1 MKEEKFYKLLDEAF
15 DHLWNGRFRLALP
28 IAEKLVNDRPN
39 DSKVAICYAWALLE
53 NGDPV
58 GAMEYANSAVELNR
72 DPLISNLYRGY
83 LLMRMSIFEGA
94 IADLEVAHREHLKY
108 FVWSLEN
115 KAKAFAGLN
124 NFDEALEQIS
134 LALNLDPTKN
144 PTLPERY
151 KLYVQAVKVSHGNK
165 KLDLPYAKKI
175 VEYCERAFKYK
186 EYWFPLYFSR
196 KITAEKDLAELHE
209 TALISEI
216 EAMFYLFQYLPAFKK
231 AEELKDRLSG
241 NPRFEKV
248 YKLLLPRVKK
258 KKSLISKT
266 LFDDDKKKTK
276 EEKPV
281 KKIDKSLLRSESLFY
296 PHEKGDVFKLQ
307 IFDEKDPFF
316 EKGVGPYY
324 SSIDITKKK
333 KIAVEVVFAN
343 PLFRIEDSVIEGKL
357 AWYVNDF
364 LISTN
369 VFEVPVSNEWDS
381 VVFSQPLEND
391 KNFRQEG
398 QGKVELYFD
407 NFKVAETYFI
417 LSDKDEKII
426 AKPQPGKEDEKGDK
440 EKTEIKN
447 KLSSQSKI
455 IEPEEKSI
463 EELLKELDEFIGLE
477 SIKSGIRELIDY
489 LKFQQKREKL
499 GLKSSGEVNVHSL
512 FIGNPGTGK
521 TTIARLMGQLF
532 RAMGILPKG
541 HVVEVDRSALVG
553 EFVGQTAQ
561 KTDQAIESALG
572 GVLFIDEAYTLYKPG
587 GKDFG
592 QEAIDI
598 LLKRMEDKK
607 GEFIV
612 IAAGYPDE
620 MESFLQANPGLK
632 SRFNRKFIFEDY
644 TPDEMMKIFEL
655 MLNKNEYEIND
666 EAREFLAKKLLELYR
681 KRDKNFGNAREVRR
695 IFDKAKLNLSKRLL
709 KLSEDELKEITKEQ
723 FSTFVLS
730 DIEEVFSEET
740 AKNVKLG
747 IDEEELEA
755 AMNELNSLIG
765 INPIKEEVNRL
776 VKLARYFAEQGEDLK
791 SKFSDHILFLGN
803 PGTGK
808 TTVARIIS
816 KIFSALGVLEKGH
829 LVETDREGLV
839 SGFIGQTAE
848 KTMNMINKAMGGT
861 LFIDEAYTLVKP
873 GDEKDFGKEAID
885 TLLKQMEDNKGKFI
899 VIAAGYTDEMKKFI
913 ESNPGMKSRFSKI
926 FEFEDYTPDELIEVA
941 KKLFKSKNLTLDKKA
956 EEKLR
961 LYLMEQYRNRDKTF
975 GNVRLVRN
983 IVEKTQQQHLL
994 RLADLTPDER
1004 EKIPQNLVTVED
1016 ILPQISEKRKTE
1028 KFAIEGNPEKLQQLL
1043 EELNSLTGLDNV
1055 KSEVNRLVKSLKVT
1069 KMRQE
1074 RGLKVI
1080 DRSLHSVFTGNPGTG
1095 KTTVARLLSGI
1106 YKELGLL
1113 EKGHLVECDRS
1124 ALVAGYQGQTAIK
1137 ADGLIKQAL
1146 GGTLFIDEAYTLSRG
1161 ANDFGQ
1167 EAIDILLKR
1176 MEDYKGKFAVIVAG
1190 YTEEMEQF
1198 LSSNPGLQ
1206 SRFQIKLHF
1215 EDYTPR
1221 QLLEIAYNIGN
1232 ANGYVLDEGALQ
1244 LLLEIFEKL
1253 YEKRDKNFGNART
1266 AKNIL
1271 FKIISYQEE
1280 RISNSVDLTDNDFVT
1295 LTYEDVQSLIENSD
1309 F

>member
-1 MKEEKFYKLLDEAF
+1 MKEEQFYKLLDEAF

-28 IAEKLVNDRPN
+28 IAEKLINARPN
-39 DSKVAICYAWALLE
+39 NSKVAICYAWALLE

-58 GAMEYANSAVELNR
+58 GAMEYANSAVELNGA
-72 DPLISNLYRGY
+72 PLLSNLYRGY
-83 LLMRMSIFEGA
+83 ILMRMSIFEGA

-124 NFDEALEQIS
+124 NFEDALEQIS
-134 LALNLDPTKN
+134 LALNLDPNKN
-144 PTLPERY
+144 PALHERY
-151 KLYVQAVKVSHGNK
+151 KLYVQAVKVSHGK
-165 KLDLPYAKKI
+165 ELDLPYAKKI
-175 VEYCERAFKYK
+175 IEYCQKGFKYK

-196 KITAEKDLAELHE
+196 KISSDDNLKELHE

-216 EAMFYLFQYLPAFKK
+216 EAMYYMYQYLPAFKK
-231 AEELKDRLSG
+231 AEELKEKLSA
-241 NPRFEKV
+241 NPRFDKI
-248 YKLLLPRVKK
+248 YKLLLPRVEK

-266 LFDDDKKKTK
+266 LFDDDNKVSKQKAK
-276 EEKPV
+276 E
-281 KKIDKSLLRSESLFY
+281 KKIDTSLLRSESLFY

-307 IFDEKDPFF
+307 IYDEKDPFF
-316 EKGVGPYY
+316 EKGKGPYF
-324 SSIDITKKK
+324 SSIDADKKK
-333 KIAVEVVFAN
+333 KIAAEVIFAN
-343 PLFRIEDSVIEGKL
+343 PLFRIEDSVIDGKL
-357 AWYVNDF
+357 AWYMND
-364 LISTN
+364 LLVSTN
-369 VFEVPVSNEWDS
+369 VFEVPISNEWDS
-381 VVFSQPLEND
+381 VVFSQPLENE
-391 KNFRQEG
+391 KGFREKG

-407 NFKVAETYFI
+407 NFKVAETFFI
-417 LSDKDEKII
+417 LGNEDKKVADKPDPAQKSGNDE
-426 AKPQPGKEDEKGDK
+426 E

-455 IEPEEKSI
+455 IEPEEEKSLD
-463 EELLKELDEFIGLE
+463 ELMNELDEFIGLE
-477 SIKSGIRELIDY
+477 SIKSGIRELIDF
-489 LKFQQKREKL
+489 LKFQKQRDKL
-499 GLKSSGEVNVHSL
+499 GLKSSEDINVHSL

-532 RAMGILPKG
+532 RSMGILPKG

-561 KTDQAIESALG
+561 KTDQAIESAIG

-607 GEFIV
+607 GEFVV

-620 MESFLQANPGLK
+620 METFLQANPGLK

-655 MLNKNEYEIND
+655 MLNKNEYAIDD
-666 EAREFLAKKLLELYR
+666 EAKEFLKKKLLELYR

-709 KLSEDELKEITKEQ
+709 TLSEEELKNITKEQ

-730 DIEEVFSEET
+730 DIKNVFAEQEG
-740 AKNVKLG
+740 KNVKLG
-747 IDEEELEA
+747 IDEEELEEA
-755 AMNELNSLIG
+755 LGELNKLIG
-765 INPIKEEVNRL
+765 INSIKEEVNRL

-861 LFIDEAYTLVKP
+861 LFIDEAYTLVKS

-885 TLLKQMEDNKGKFI
+885 TLLKQMEDKKGKFI
-899 VIAAGYTDEMKKFI
+899 VIAAGYTDEMNRFI

-926 FEFEDYTPDELIEVA
+926 FEFDDYTPDELLEVA
-941 KKLFKSKNLTLDKKA
+941 EKLFESKNLSLDETAKG
-956 EEKLR
+956 KL
-961 LYLMEQYRNRDKTF
+961 LMYLMEQYRNRDKTF

-983 IVEKTQQQHLL
+983 IIEKTQQQHLL
-994 RLADLTPDER
+994 RLADLSPEER
-1004 EKIPQNLVTVED
+1004 EKISINTVTVED
-1016 ILPQISEKRKTE
+1016 ILPQISEKQKQK
-1028 KFAIEGNPEKLQQLL
+1028 KFVIEGNPEVLQQLL
-1043 EELNSLTGLDNV
+1043 EELDSLTGLDNV
-1055 KSEVNRLVKSLKVT
+1055 KAEVNRIVKSLKVT
-1069 KMRQE
+1069 KMRKE

-1095 KTTVARLLSGI
+1095 KTTVARLLSKI
-1106 YKELGLL
+1106 FKELGLL

-1176 MEDYKGKFAVIVAG
+1176 MEDFKGKFAVIVAG

-1198 LSSNPGLQ
+1198 LNSNPGLQ

-1232 ANGYVLDEGALQ
+1232 SNGYILDEGALQ

-1253 YEKRDKNFGNART
+1253 YDKRDKNFGNART

-1271 FKIISYQEE
+1271 FKVISYQEE
-1280 RISNSVDLTDNDFVT
+1280 RISSSVDLSDNDLVT
-1295 LTYEDVQSLIENSD
+1295 LTYEDVQNLIENSD

>member
-1 MKEEKFYKLLDEAF
+1 MKEEQFYKLLDEAF

-28 IAEKLVNDRPN
+28 IAEKLINARPN
-39 DSKVAICYAWALLE
+39 NSKVAICYAWALLE

-58 GAMEYANSAVELNR
+58 GAMEYANSAVELNGA
-72 DPLISNLYRGY
+72 PLLSNLYRGY
-83 LLMRMSIFEGA
+83 ILMRMSIFEGA

-124 NFDEALEQIS
+124 NFEDALEQIS
-134 LALNLDPTKN
+134 LALNLDPNKN
-144 PTLPERY
+144 PALHERY
-151 KLYVQAVKVSHGNK
+151 KLYVQAVKVSHGK
-165 KLDLPYAKKI
+165 ELDLPYAKKI
-175 VEYCERAFKYK
+175 IEYCQKGFKYK

-196 KITAEKDLAELHE
+196 KISSDDNLKELHE

-216 EAMFYLFQYLPAFKK
+216 EAMYYMYQYLPAFKK
-231 AEELKDRLSG
+231 AEELKEKLSA
-241 NPRFEKV
+241 NPRFDKI
-248 YKLLLPRVKK
+248 YKLLLPRVEK

-266 LFDDDKKKTK
+266 LFDNDNKVSKQKAK
-276 EEKPV
+276 E
-281 KKIDKSLLRSESLFY
+281 KKIDTSLLRSESLFY

-307 IFDEKDPFF
+307 IYDEKDPSF
-316 EKGVGPYY
+316 EKGKGPYF
-324 SSIDITKKK
+324 SSIDADKKK
-333 KIAVEVVFAN
+333 KIAAEVIFAN
-343 PLFRIEDSVIEGKL
+343 PLFRIEDSVIDGKL
-357 AWYVNDF
+357 AWYMND
-364 LISTN
+364 LLVSTN
-369 VFEVPVSNEWDS
+369 VFEVPISNEWDS
-381 VVFSQPLEND
+381 VVFSQPLENE
-391 KNFRQEG
+391 KGFREKG

-407 NFKVAETYFI
+407 NFKVAETFFI
-417 LSDKDEKII
+417 LGNEDKKVADKPDPAQKSGNDE
-426 AKPQPGKEDEKGDK
+426 E

-455 IEPEEKSI
+455 IEPEEEKSLD
-463 EELLKELDEFIGLE
+463 ELMNELDEFIGLE
-477 SIKSGIRELIDY
+477 SIKSGIRELIDF
-489 LKFQQKREKL
+489 LKFQKQRDKL
-499 GLKSSGEVNVHSL
+499 GLKSSEDINVHSL

-532 RAMGILPKG
+532 RSMGILPKG

-561 KTDQAIESALG
+561 KTDQAIESAIG

-607 GEFIV
+607 GEFVV

-620 MESFLQANPGLK
+620 METFLQANPGLK

-655 MLNKNEYEIND
+655 MLNKNEYAIDD
-666 EAREFLAKKLLELYR
+666 EAKEFLKKKLLELYR

-709 KLSEDELKEITKEQ
+709 TLSEKELKNITKEQ

-730 DIEEVFSEET
+730 DIKNVFAEQEG
-740 AKNVKLG
+740 KNVKLG
-747 IDEEELEA
+747 IDEEELEEA
-755 AMNELNSLIG
+755 LGELNKLIG
-765 INPIKEEVNRL
+765 INSIKEEVNRL

-848 KTMNMINKAMGGT
+848 KTMNMINKAIGGT
-861 LFIDEAYTLVKP
+861 LFIDEAYTLVKS

-885 TLLKQMEDNKGKFI
+885 TLLKQMEDKKGKFI
-899 VIAAGYTDEMKKFI
+899 VIAAGYTDEMNRFI

-926 FEFEDYTPDELIEVA
+926 FEFDDYTPDELLEVA
-941 KKLFKSKNLTLDKKA
+941 EKLFESKNLSLDETAK
-956 EEKLR
+956 EKL
-961 LYLMEQYRNRDKTF
+961 LMYLMEQYRNRDKTF

-983 IVEKTQQQHLL
+983 IIEKTQQQHLL
-994 RLADLTPDER
+994 RLADLSPEER
-1004 EKIPQNLVTVED
+1004 EKISINTVTVED
-1016 ILPQISEKRKTE
+1016 ILPQISEKQKQK
-1028 KFAIEGNPEKLQQLL
+1028 KFVIEGNPEVLQQLL
-1043 EELNSLTGLDNV
+1043 EELDSLTGLDNV
-1055 KSEVNRLVKSLKVT
+1055 KAEVNRIVKSLKVT
-1069 KMRQE
+1069 KMRKE

-1095 KTTVARLLSGI
+1095 KTTVARLLSKI
-1106 YKELGLL
+1106 FKELGLL

-1176 MEDYKGKFAVIVAG
+1176 MEDFKGKFAVIVAG

-1198 LSSNPGLQ
+1198 LNSNPGLQ

-1232 ANGYVLDEGALQ
+1232 SNGYILDEGALQ

-1253 YEKRDKNFGNART
+1253 YDKRDKNFGNART

-1271 FKIISYQEE
+1271 FKVISYQEE
-1280 RISNSVDLTDNDFVT
+1280 RISSSVDLSDNDLVT
-1295 LTYEDVQSLIENSD
+1295 LTYEDVQNLIENSD